1 MKKIVKRACAGM
13 FAALMAVSAMSVPS
27 SAKSISGEVGL
38 GITAGG
44 NNSISSTGASATTY
58 ADSSITLNVNLYYYY
73 ENKSTQDI
81 EHTGSS
87 NANSPVTRVY
97 ASCQKPTG
105 NYRSYYCY
113 SSHNATYFFLGNSY
127 HWGGTTKEE
136 YYYE

>member
-13 FAALMAVSAMSVPS
+13 FAVMMAVSAMSVPS

-38 GITAGG
+38 GIAAGG
-44 NNSISSTGASATTY
+44 SNSINSTGASATTY

-73 ENKSTQDI
+73 ENKATQKI

-87 NANSPVTRVY
+87 DGNSPVTRVT
-97 ASCQKPTG
+97 ATCKKPTG

-127 HWGGTTKEE
+127 HWGGTTKNE